1 MSPTTTIS
9 TTLSTASAADALW
22 CSYALQFHLLLRI
35 ARYLW
40 HQNAPPCTNPAK
52 QEAMPSKAWLPV
64 FEPGCRAAAPAGCA
78 EGSAPARS
86 PEAEHSGPRH
96 FAGFRR
102 KTESVI
108 VGSYTFAESAVPPS
122 PRAPNATYNTHPR
135 KEAIPWQEMTAWTAP
150 PSATS
155 PEPKAISPTLKPTM
169 SVRKPATGTRIL
181 SPNAVI

>member
-1 MSPTTTIS
+1 MSLTTTIS
-9 TTLSTASAADALW
+9 TMRWTASVADALW
-22 CSYALQFHLLLRI
+22 CSYALQFHLQLRI

-64 FEPGCRAAAPAGCA
+64 FEPGA

-86 PEAEHSGPRH
+86 PEAERSGPRH

-108 VGSYTFAESAVPPS
+108 VGSYTFAESAVPS
-122 PRAPNATYNTHPR
+122 SLRAPNETHHTI
-135 KEAIPWQEMTAWTAP
+135 KERLTIKSQAEMRG
-150 PSATS
+150 
-155 PEPKAISPTLKPTM
+155 K
-169 SVRKPATGTRIL
+169 VRKI
-181 SPNAVI
+181 

>member
-1 MSPTTTIS
+1 MIS
-9 TTLSTASAADALW
+9 TMLWTASAADALW
-22 CSYALQFHLLLRI
+22 CSYALQFHLQLRI

-86 PEAEHSGPRH
+86 PEAERSGPRH

-135 KEAIPWQEMTAWTAP
+135 KPANKK
-150 PSATS
+150 SS
-155 PEPKAISPTLKPTM
+155 PKWDLLQGNLAEGGEKEVQHK
-169 SVRKPATGTRIL
+169 
-181 SPNAVI
+181 